1 MKTRILTPLIL
12 TGLSMLAVGV
22 LAASLLLPTPTPD
35 GLAAAVS
42 PDTTTASRQAFA
54 DERTV
59 EASFETSPERSVTS
73 RATGTVSETLCEPGH
88 TVESGS
94 RLLSVDGR
102 PIIALHTGTPL
113 YREIG
118 AGDTGPDVL
127 ALQQELAR
135 LGYNAEG
142 SGVYGWRT
150 ASGVNQL
157 LKHVGELNP
166 DGRIGPADVA
176 WIPESAITPTQCVA
190 GLNSSLGDGAEI
202 MKTGGQLTAVTFPAP
217 ANLREG
223 KRTFTLFGVTTG
235 LAKDGIGKTDVR
247 ITDQKFLDQVRSSDG
262 YKTTLADQGGKKP
275 TATLALEQPVD
286 AIKVPPS
293 AITGQ
298 NGTRAC
304 VSPDGK
310 RAIPVTVIGSALGA
324 TLIQPEQNG
333 AVIGKV
339 VLGHRLDGVQCPA
352 AEVK

>member
-12 TGLSMLAVGV
+12 TGLSMLSTGV
-22 LAASLLLPTPTPD
+22 LVTALVIPTPTPD
-35 GLAAAVS
+35 GLSAATS
-42 PDTTTASRQAFA
+42 PDTVTASRQQFD

-59 EASFETSPERSVTS
+59 ETSFETSTEQSITT
-73 RATGTVSETLCEPGH
+73 RAAGTVSETLCKPGQ
-88 TVESGS
+88 TVESGT
-94 RLLSVDGR
+94 RILSVDGR
-102 PIIALHTGTPL
+102 PVIALHTDTPL
-113 YREIG
+113 YREID
-118 AGDTGPDVL
+118 AGDTGLDVL

-142 SGVYGWRT
+142 NGTYGWRT
-150 ASGVNQL
+150 TDGVRQL
-157 LKHVGELNP
+157 LSQAGETNP

-176 WIPESAITPTQCVA
+176 WLPQTNVTPTQCTA
-190 GLNSSLGDGAEI
+190 DLNASLTDGSEI

-217 ANLREG
+217 SDLREG
-223 KRTFTLFGVTTG
+223 KRTFTLFGVKTS
-235 LAKDGIGKTDVR
+235 LDKTDGR
-247 ITDQKFLDQVRSSDG
+247 ISDQQFLDQVQASDG

-275 TATLALEQPVD
+275 TATLALEQPIN

-324 TLIQPEQNG
+324 TLIQPEQSD
-333 AVIGKV
+333 ATIGNV
-339 VLGHRLDGVQCPA
+339 VLGHKLDDIQCPA
-352 AEVK
+352 ATTE

>member
-12 TGLSMLAVGV
+12 TGLSMLSTGV
-22 LAASLLLPTPTPD
+22 LVTALVIPTPTPD
-35 GLAAAVS
+35 GLSAATS
-42 PDTTTASRQAFA
+42 PDTVTASRQQFD

-59 EASFETSPERSVTS
+59 ETSFETSTEQSITT
-73 RATGTVSETLCEPGH
+73 RAAGTVSETLCKPGQ
-88 TVESGS
+88 TVESGT
-94 RLLSVDGR
+94 RILSVDGR
-102 PIIALHTGTPL
+102 PVIALHTDTPL
-113 YREIG
+113 YREID
-118 AGDTGPDVL
+118 AGDTGLDVL

-142 SGVYGWRT
+142 NGTYGWRT
-150 ASGVNQL
+150 TDGVRQL
-157 LKHVGELNP
+157 LSQAGETNP

-176 WIPESAITPTQCVA
+176 WLPQTNVTPTQCTA
-190 GLNSSLGDGAEI
+190 DLNASLTDGSEI

-217 ANLREG
+217 SDLREG
-223 KRTFTLFGVTTG
+223 KRTFTLFGVKTS
-235 LAKDGIGKTDVR
+235 LDKTDGR
-247 ITDQKFLDQVRSSDG
+247 ISDQHDQIQASDG

-275 TATLALEQPVD
+275 TATLALEQPIN

-324 TLIQPEQNG
+324 TLIQPEQSD
-333 AVIGKV
+333 ATIGNV
-339 VLGHRLDGVQCPA
+339 VLGHKLDDIQCPA
-352 AEVK
+352 ATTE

>member
-12 TGLSMLAVGV
+12 TGLGMLSAGV
-22 LAASLLLPTPTPD
+22 LVTALVIPTPTPD
-35 GLAAAVS
+35 GLSAAAS
-42 PDTTTASRQAFA
+42 PDTVMASRQQFD

-59 EASFETSPERSVTS
+59 AASFETSAEQSITS
-73 RATGTVSETLCEPGH
+73 RAAGTVSETLCTPGQ
-88 TVESGS
+88 TVESGK
-94 RLLSVDGR
+94 RLLSVDGK
-102 PIIALHTGTPL
+102 PVIALHTDTPL

-142 SGVYGWRT
+142 NGTYGWRT
-150 ASGVNQL
+150 KDGVNQL
-157 LKHVGELNP
+157 LSQAGDRNP
-166 DGRIGPADVA
+166 DGGIGPADVA
-176 WIPESAITPTQCVA
+176 WLPQTTATPTQCTA
-190 GLNSSLGDGAEI
+190 GLNTSLTDGAEI
-202 MKTGGQLTAVTFPAP
+202 MKTGGQLTAITFPTP

-223 KRTFTLFGVTTG
+223 KRTFTLFGVKTS
-235 LAKDGIGKTDVR
+235 LDKTDGR
-247 ITDQKFLDQVRSSDG
+247 ISDQQFLDQVQASDG

-275 TATLALEQPVD
+275 TATLALEQPIN

-293 AITGQ
+293 ALTGQ

-324 TLIQPEQNG
+324 TLIQPEQSD
-333 AVIGKV
+333 ATIGNV
-339 VLGHRLDGVQCPA
+339 VLGHKLDDIQCPA
-352 AEVK
+352 ATTE